1 MRFITEKHKLVMKDI
16 LKLCKYL
23 NNVTKMDIKFI
34 DKYGNELINLCKH
47 NIPEILYNYEDD
59 YASINKSLSNNN
71 HKSYYYYINSYNLEY
86 IASGLWEKDSYKGFI
101 IIGPFISNTLS
112 MDFISDIIYKNKFPI
127 TERDKLQEFYESL
140 IIINSSYPESL
151 GSLLTNLCSHKFEP
165 SNLIT
170 SYVIK
175 PSIDKEEL
183 RYNIEENKDTIESR
197 YKLEKNFFHAIASGN
212 KNEVINF
219 FNDSNNPLYILDRI
233 PESPIRS
240 LKNLLFVL
248 NTICRLAAE
257 SGGLHP
263 IYINSLSEKFAIM
276 IKRAPNLPYLKK
288 LAYTLANEY
297 CDAVNALS
305 NNKYSSIVRK
315 AIEYINLN
323 LEKNFT
329 VKDIADSIPVNL
341 SHLSRKFK
349 KETSMTIT
357 DYINK
362 NRIKEAKLYLQGD
375 NVSITEVSLMVGFND
390 LNYFC
395 RVFKKFTS
403 MTPSQYIKNIKLHTK
418 YFENNDIKP

>member
-1 MRFITEKHKLVMKDI
+1 MKDI

-47 NIPEILYNYEDD
+47 NIPEILYNYEND

-276 IKRAPNLPYLKK
+276 IERAPNLPYLKK

-315 AIEYINLN
+315 AIEYITDNYQNNLTLAEIAN
-323 LEKNFT
+323 VTHYSPYHFLRLFKRHTGITPFEYLLNVRIEKA
-329 VKDIADSIPVNL
+329 KDMLIKTDCTMSQICDLCAFGSL
-341 SHLSRKFK
+341 SHFSCVFRKK
-349 KETSMTIT
+349 TGVSPTE
-357 DYINK
+357 YK
-362 NRIKEAKLYLQGD
+362 NKLYG
-375 NVSITEVSLMVGFND
+375 
-390 LNYFC
+390 
-395 RVFKKFTS
+395 
-403 MTPSQYIKNIKLHTK
+403 TP
-418 YFENNDIKP
+418 